1 MIKLYKFIFFLGV
14 GLLSLGVLL
23 WLFGPYEDA
32 ELRTE
37 FDPIKLDVG
46 VDAYFET
53 SEVAF
58 DDITPGVQK
67 QVIWAD
73 APETKTAWSVLYLH
87 GFSATAQEIRPVPDQ
102 VADALG
108 ANLILTRLAGH
119 GRSGDAMAQ
128 GSVAAWMRDVAEGLA
143 VARKTGD
150 RVLIIS
156 TSTGGTLAAAAAL
169 DDTLMQDVAGIVM
182 ISPNFGVNSPL
193 APLLTWPAARHWLPV
208 LAGDRRS
215 FEPLNADQAT
225 YWTTEYPSV
234 AAMPM
239 GALIKA
245 VNALDL
251 SEATVPALFWFS
263 LEDKVVRPELTLEVA
278 AAWGGPT
285 RVVHPE
291 LGPDD
296 DPYAHVIAGDILS
309 PSQNAATVEGI
320 LDWIGDL

>member
-1 MIKLYKFIFFLGV
+1 MIKIFKFV
-14 GLLSLGVLL
+14 LSLGAILIFAGGLL
-23 WLFGPYEDA
+23 WMIGPYENADLGA
-32 ELRTE
+32 E
-37 FDPIKLDVG
+37 FDPAKLDMG
-46 VDAYFET
+46 VDAYFAA
-53 SEVAF
+53 SEAVF
-58 DDITPGVQK
+58 SDITPGVRK

-73 APETKTAWSVLYLH
+73 APETKTEWSVLYLH
-87 GFSATAQEIRPVPDQ
+87 GFSASAQEIRPVPDQ
-102 VADALG
+102 VAAALG

-119 GRSGDAMAQ
+119 GRSGDAMAE
-128 GSVAAWMRDVAEGLA
+128 GSVGAWMHDVAEG
-143 VARKTGD
+143 VAIARQTGE

-156 TSTGGTLAAAAAL
+156 TSTGGTLAAAAAM
-169 DDTLMQDVAGIVM
+169 DDGLMQDVAGIVM
-182 ISPNFGVNSPL
+182 ISPNFGINNPL

-234 AAMPM
+234 ATMPM

-251 SEATVPALFWFS
+251 SEAKVPALFWFS
-263 LEDKVVRPELTLEVA
+263 LEDKVVRPDLTLDVA
-278 AAWGGPT
+278 AAWGGSK
-285 RVVHPE
+285 RVVHPK

-309 PSQNAATVEGI
+309 PSQNAATVRGI
-320 LDWIGDL
+320 LDWVGGL